1 MEKIENKKQTFMG
14 GVFTIMFAQVLIK
27 LLGFVYRHVLI
38 LIPEFGDEGSGLYG
52 IGFNIY
58 MLLLTITTVGV
69 PGAIAKLISNR
80 VAKGEVKEAK
90 RIFKIALGLFAFIG
104 FVGTVVM
111 LVSAKALASLAGNE
125 AATGVLLALA
135 PSVILVAVAAV
146 IRGYFNGMYNM
157 KPASFN
163 QILEQ
168 VFKAFLTI
176 AFVYAIHYI
185 YTNQAEVA
193 LRFNI
198 SKENVTSIMA
208 VWANIAST
216 IATAI
221 GLAYLWVYYKHHKTD
236 INEIANKSNKNN
248 DDIDSLDDDNE
259 LDKNE
264 EDIDPIHNAKKSVK
278 SIIKM
283 ILALSIPMSL
293 ASVVSAVNRNID
305 SFTVNNILQQVLP
318 FIKPE
323 IASSKDL
330 IVKEA
335 TRLYGIL
342 SGKVD
347 MLIGLP
353 LAINIAFATALV
365 PAVTECY
372 AKNDLKLAAK
382 RISYSLRLSLM
393 IALPC
398 SIGLCVLAGPIL
410 ELLFRGQLA
419 TSPEA
424 ELLLQISAF
433 TILFTVM
440 NQTINASLQGIGRI
454 FIPAIALLCGVI
466 VKFILNMI
474 LISNPVINVNGA
486 AIGSVCCHLIATII
500 VSKVLVKNIKLNL
513 SIKELILKPIIAVSI
528 MGVCAFGCYKGLAS
542 VLGEYSRI
550 ATLISLVFAVFVYA
564 ISIIKLKALNEEDF
578 KLLPAGDKIYKVLQK
593 IKLV

>member
-1 MEKIENKKQTFMG
+1 MEKAKNRKQTFMG

-69 PGAIAKLISNR
+69 PGAIAKLVSNR
-80 VAKGEVKEAK
+80 VARGEVEEAK
-90 RIFKIALGLFAFIG
+90 RIFKVALGLFAFIG
-104 FVGTVVM
+104 LVGTLVM
-111 LVSAKALASLAGNE
+111 LVSAKSLATLAGNE
-125 AATGVLLALA
+125 AATGVLIALA
-135 PSVILVAVAAV
+135 PSVILVAIAAV

-176 AFVYAIHYI
+176 GFVYFIHYI
-185 YTNQAEVA
+185 YTNQLDIAI
-193 LRFNI
+193 RFNI

-221 GLAYLWVYYKHHKTD
+221 GLAYLWVYYQFHKTD
-236 INEIANKSNKNN
+236 INAIANKSDTNEV
-248 DDIDSLDDDNE
+248 DMDS
-259 LDKNE
+259 
-264 EDIDPIHNAKKSVK
+264 IGNAKKSVK